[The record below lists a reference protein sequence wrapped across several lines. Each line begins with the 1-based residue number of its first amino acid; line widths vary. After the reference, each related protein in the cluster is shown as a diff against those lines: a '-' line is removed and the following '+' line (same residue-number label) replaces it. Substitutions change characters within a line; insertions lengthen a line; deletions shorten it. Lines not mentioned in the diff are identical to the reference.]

1 MAATVALGAKEP
13 PWTTQTGESGGSG
26 PALLSC
32 ALKPKPEARQGVRT
46 LTLRETEAH
55 SQSLRHHLEIPVSRR
70 RAPSSHAAPGLEKS
84 SSQSVLLRARETSSV
99 LQRHGKRDL
108 HSATQF
114 LGLDRGKAALLS
126 PGPNSTFRERESQ
139 WPSLEK
145 LSIWARPHG
154 PAWLPGLLLSVG

>member
-1 MAATVALGAKEP
+1 M
-13 PWTTQTGESGGSG
+13 TQTGESGGSG

-84 SSQSVLLRARETSSV
+84 SSQSCSE
-99 LQRHGKRDL
+99 
-108 HSATQF
+108 
-114 LGLDRGKAALLS
+114 
-126 PGPNSTFRERESQ
+126 
-139 WPSLEK
+139 LEK
-145 LSIWARPHG
+145 RLQFSNVTANVIFTQQP
-154 PAWLPGLLLSVG
+154 SF